1 MRSLQD
7 EIRRIQKELVCPVCF
22 HPFNLKDLKVV
33 SSGSSKVEVSAICSK
48 GHFPVIL
55 VLPITLQELQE
66 AGPITRKELTQI
78 NRQIEALETT
88 FKNKNGNN

>member
-22 HPFNLKDLKVV
+22 HPFNLKDLRVM
-33 SSGSSKVEVSAICSK
+33 STGSSKAEVSAVCAK

-55 VLPITLQELQE
+55 VLPISLTDINEAGLMTKKELQ
-66 AGPITRKELTQI
+66 QI
-78 NRQIEALETT
+78 YRQIESLEVS
-88 FKNKNGNN
+88 FK